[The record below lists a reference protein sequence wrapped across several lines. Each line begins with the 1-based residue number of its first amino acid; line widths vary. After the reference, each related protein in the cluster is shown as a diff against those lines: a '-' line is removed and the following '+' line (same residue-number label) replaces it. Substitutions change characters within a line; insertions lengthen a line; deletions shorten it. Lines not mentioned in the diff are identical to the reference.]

1 MEENKN
7 VLKESIGVEIEPV
20 ETETI
25 EEVQKQGE
33 LIPYKTSLSTKN
45 IDAALVEF
53 NKEVESIERSEINPF
68 YKNFYCTLD
77 QIISYVRPILA
88 KHDLFIQQFP
98 IYGGENMLSIKTIV
112 KHSSGQFIESDSMPI
127 RYGKTAQDF
136 GGTQTYIRRY
146 QLGAI
151 LGLSFEKDDDGNENK
166 LATENTVQQQKSE
179 SPATPTRRRRV

>member
-1 MEENKN
+1 MEENKR
-7 VLKESIGVEIEPV
+7 
-20 ETETI
+20 I
-25 EEVQKQGE
+25 EEVKETKEVEFGEIRFQGD
-33 LIPYKTSLSTKN
+33 LIPYKTSKETDK

-136 GGTQTYIRRY
+136 GGTQTYVRRY

-166 LATENTVQQQKSE
+166 LATENTVQQQKTE
-179 SPATPTRRRRV
+179 APTTPTRRRRV

>member
-1 MEENKN
+1 MEENKR
-7 VLKESIGVEIEPV
+7 
-20 ETETI
+20 I
-25 EEVQKQGE
+25 EEVKETKEVEFGEIRFQGD
-33 LIPYKTSLSTKN
+33 LIPYKTSKETDK

-53 NKEVESIERSEINPF
+53 NKEVESIERGEINPF

-166 LATENTVQQQKSE
+166 LATENTVQQQKTE
-179 SPATPTRRRRV
+179 TPTTPRRRRV